1 VVVNI
6 APAITAIFP
15 WVSAHTGTVDV
26 VYYAMTAGSEN
37 DPSTVWNVYL
47 AQTTDNGASF
57 AQSLASNTPNHV
69 DVICTNGTAR
79 SGTLPQIVLAAQ
91 Q

>member
-1 VVVNI
+1 M
-6 APAITAIFP
+6 
-15 WVSAHTGTVDV
+15 DV
-26 VYYAMTAGSEN
+26 VYYATTAGSEN

-69 DVICTNGTAR
+69 DGTAR
-79 SGTLPQIVLAAQ
+79 APGRLPPIVLAAQ